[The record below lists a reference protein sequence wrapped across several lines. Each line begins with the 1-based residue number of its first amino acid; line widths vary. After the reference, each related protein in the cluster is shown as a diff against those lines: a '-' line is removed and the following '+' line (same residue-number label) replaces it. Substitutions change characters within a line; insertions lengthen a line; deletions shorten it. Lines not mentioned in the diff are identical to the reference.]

1 MTTPLHPLHDGTGHL
16 EVGDVTV
23 PLQIAAS
30 LRARTRGLL
39 GRSSF
44 TGALLLTPAKSVHTL
59 SMRIPID
66 IAYLDRHL
74 RVVDLHTMKPHRIGR
89 PRVHAHHVLEAEAG
103 SFAQWG
109 VAVGLQLGV
118 NSAVSGG

>member
-1 MTTPLHPLHDGTGHL
+1 MTTPFHDGTDHL

-59 SMRIPID
+59 GMRIPID

-74 RVVDLHTMKPHRIGR
+74 RVIDLHTMKPHRIGR
-89 PRVHAHHVLEAEAG
+89 PRVHVHHVLEAEAG
-103 SFAQWG
+103 SFARWG

-118 NSAVSGG
+118 SSAVSGR

>member
-1 MTTPLHPLHDGTGHL
+1 MATPLHPLDDGTGHL
-16 EVGDVTV
+16 EVGGVTV

-39 GRSSF
+39 GHNSF
-44 TGALLLTPAKSVHTL
+44 TGALLLSPAKSVHTL
-59 SMRIPID
+59 GMRIPID

-103 SFAQWG
+103 SFARWG

-118 NSAVSGG
+118 SSAVSGG

>member
-44 TGALLLTPAKSVHTL
+44 RGALLLTPAKSVHTL
-59 SMRIPID
+59 GMRIPID

-74 RVVDLHTMKPHRIGR
+74 RVVDLHTMEPHRIGR
-89 PRVHAHHVLEAEAG
+89 PRFHADHVLEAEAG

-109 VAVGLQLGV
+109 IAVGIQLTPQP
-118 NSAVSGG
+118 

>member
-1 MTTPLHPLHDGTGHL
+1 MTTPLHPLHDGTGQL

-59 SMRIPID
+59 GMRIPID

-103 SFAQWG
+103 SFALWG
-109 VAVGLQLGV
+109 IAVGIQLTPQP
-118 NSAVSGG
+118 